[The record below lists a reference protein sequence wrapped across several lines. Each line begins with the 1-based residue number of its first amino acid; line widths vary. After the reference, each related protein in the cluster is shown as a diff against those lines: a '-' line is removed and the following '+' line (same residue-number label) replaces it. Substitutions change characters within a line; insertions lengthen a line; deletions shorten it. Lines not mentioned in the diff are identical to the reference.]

1 LCRGQN
7 SKLFLPLMEAINI
20 LSARLVRAAF
30 AAFLLP
36 LTIFCRTLWPCV
48 FSRQALPGSITVYR
62 SETLQRLNVRPSE
75 PKWELCF
82 AKEEYGRTRLVKGV
96 PAKKRKWAPV

>member
-1 LCRGQN
+1 
-7 SKLFLPLMEAINI
+7 MEAINI

-36 LTIFCRTLWPCV
+36 LTISAGQFGPAY
-48 FSRQALPGSITVYR
+48 SRGKSYLEHYGLSIR
-62 SETLQRLNVRPSE
+62 NLQRLNVRPSE

-82 AKEEYGRTRLVKGV
+82 AKEECSEGRD
-96 PAKKRKWAPV
+96 